1 MAKLRKSRHCAHE
14 RHLNTGQ
21 AAHSGLSLNTRH
33 KNKDSLIGH
42 YHHLSNPCSLPPYCL
57 DSALLSPHQ
66 EQGVGNILHLS
77 KIRQKIFNPGVQMQ

>member
-1 MAKLRKSRHCAHE
+1 MAKLKKSRHCAHE

-42 YHHLSNPCSLPPYCL
+42 YHHLSNPCSLPPILSGQCT
-57 DSALLSPHQ
+57 ALAT
-66 EQGVGNILHLS
+66 
-77 KIRQKIFNPGVQMQ
+77 PGARSREHFAFV

>member
-1 MAKLRKSRHCAHE
+1 MAKLKKSRHCAHE

-42 YHHLSNPCSLPPYCL
+42 YHHLSNPCSLPPYCDCL

-66 EQGVGNILHLS
+66 E
-77 KIRQKIFNPGVQMQ
+77 